1 MSKDSSTGRG
11 RDAFEEIHTMR
22 IGDRVIRRT
31 PRKRTVLSGLTISKV
46 FDSIRNLILQTP
58 FLFMVPI
65 IIILWLAFAGGL
77 YWAEMGASGSNVKS
91 YGEALWDGVVLMTTA
106 GTMTEPVTT
115 AGHVISAIWTV
126 LGCIIF
132 YGTIIA
138 SASAYFLLPL
148 SSYFLLPRRGKQSKA
163 IGTIQY
169 NLGRIEELSDDEI
182 ESLKAETL
190 QVIERS
196 LLDRQ
201 HRRI

>member
-1 MSKDSSTGRG
+1 MSKDSSMDREGSE
-11 RDAFEEIHTMR
+11 FEEVRTMR

-31 PRKRTVLSGLTISKV
+31 PRKRTVLSGITIGKV
-46 FDSIRNLILQTP
+46 FDSVRDLILQTP

-65 IIILWLAFAGGL
+65 ILVLWLAFAGGL
-77 YWAEMGASGSNVKS
+77 YWAEAGASASNIKS

-115 AGHVISAIWTV
+115 AGHVVSAIWTV

-148 SSYFLLPRRGKQSKA
+148 SSYFLLPLRGKQPKT

-169 NLGRIEELSDDEI
+169 NLGRIEELSEDEI

-196 LLDRQ
+196 LLERK
-201 HRRI
+201 HRRA